1 MIGNEL
7 ILRNAHIYTMDEGI
21 PEATSIL
28 IRDGHIIA
36 VAANADELPPS
47 SKQQVTVIDLNGRSV
62 FPGLCDSHIHL
73 EKYALMLDQVD
84 CETDSLHECLQRV
97 ERMCQDTPPG
107 SWVFGHG
114 WNQNDW
120 GAYGTLSQ
128 LDKVSPN
135 NPVYL
140 TAKSLHAGWANSKA
154 LEIAGLSNAT
164 ADPSKGSLQRDGDGN
179 LTGILFENAMQLISS
194 QLPRPSLDSLMGM
207 ILRAQQ
213 KLLSWGITAV
223 HDFDGLSCLGA
234 LSNLEKTGRLRLR
247 VLKHIR
253 EKDFEAALAE
263 DFTQRFNSDWL
274 QIGHLKLFADGALG
288 PRTAAM
294 LQSYEG
300 EPDNCG
306 MLLFTSDELVEL
318 GSSASKAGYPM
329 AIHAIGDQANRTA
342 LDAFEK
348 LSTMGMDR
356 LPAPHR
362 IEHVQLLHPEDI
374 PRLAQLDVT
383 ASMQPIHALSDHA
396 MADQYWGARARWS
409 YAWKSQ
415 YDSGARV
422 IFGSDAPVES
432 PDPWLGIFAATTRQ
446 PLVSQSNTPAWIPE
460 ERVSLEQAILG
471 YTKNPAQTSA
481 WKGRIGQLTAGY
493 AADLIVLDQDPFELD
508 QEGIAN
514 LRPAGVMSAGEWQIR
529 EF

>member
-1 MIGNEL
+1 MLGNEF
-7 ILRNAHIYTMDEGI
+7 ILRNARIYTMDQGI

-28 IRDGHIIA
+28 IRNGHIIA
-36 VAANADELPPS
+36 VAANAEELPRSDP
-47 SKQQVTVIDLNGRSV
+47 QVTVIDLNGRSIL
-62 FPGLCDSHIHL
+62 PGLCDSHIHL
-73 EKYALMLDQVD
+73 EKYAMMLDQVD

-97 ERMCQDTPPG
+97 AQMCQDTPPG
-107 SWVFGHG
+107 SWVVGHG

-120 GAYGTLSQ
+120 GEYGTLSQ
-128 LDKVSPN
+128 LDKISPN

-140 TAKSLHAGWANSKA
+140 TAKSLHAGWVNSKA
-154 LEIAGLSNAT
+154 LEIAGLSNTT

-179 LTGILFENAMQLISS
+179 LTGILFENAMLLISAH
-194 QLPRPSLDSLMGM
+194 LPRPSTDRLMKM
-207 ILRAQQ
+207 ISRAQQ
-213 KLLSWGITAV
+213 KLHSWGITSV
-223 HDFDGLSCLGA
+223 HDFDGQSCLEA
-234 LSNLEKTGRLRLR
+234 LSKLEKAGRLRLR

-253 EKDFEAALAE
+253 EKDFEAALSN
-263 DFTQRFNSDWL
+263 DFKHRFNSDWL

-300 EPDNCG
+300 EPDNLG
-306 MLLFTSDELVEL
+306 MLLFTSDELIEI
-318 GSSASKAGYPM
+318 GSSASKAGYPL

-342 LDAFEK
+342 LDALEK
-348 LSTMGMDR
+348 LSTLGMDR
-356 LPAPHR
+356 LPTPHR

-383 ASMQPIHALSDHA
+383 ASMQPIHAISDYA

-432 PDPWLGIFAATTRQ
+432 PDPWLGMCAAITRQ
-446 PLVSQSNTPAWIPE
+446 PQVSQQHHGARQARGQRSQHVGRPSDQEQRRNGNVEYIIEE
-460 ERVSLEQAILG
+460 ER
-471 YTKNPAQTSA
+471 
-481 WKGRIGQLTAGY
+481 
-493 AADLIVLDQDPFELD
+493 IV
-508 QEGIAN
+508 
-514 LRPAGVMSAGEWQIR
+514 RHT
-529 EF
+529 